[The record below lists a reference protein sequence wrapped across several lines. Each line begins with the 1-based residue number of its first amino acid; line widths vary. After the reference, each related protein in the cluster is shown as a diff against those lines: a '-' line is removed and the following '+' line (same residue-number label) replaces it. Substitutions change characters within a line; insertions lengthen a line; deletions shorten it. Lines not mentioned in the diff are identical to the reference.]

1 MLGRRCPTLKIP
13 AMCVLLLTNLDSS
26 SPLNTHAL
34 SISIPTIHL
43 ANHCGRGGSLRPALR
58 AHQPS
63 VPEPVGVP
71 MTADIKG
78 SRRGQNIGL
87 SQFQFRACIPQPLIP
102 TEIVTYLSASE
113 YFSFM
118 ARRRASTSSLRS
130 FRRAI
135 RTWTRKGGR
144 SMGSRLK
151 RRAFMHMHA

>member
-1 MLGRRCPTLKIP
+1 
-13 AMCVLLLTNLDSS
+13 MCVLLQTNLDSS
-26 SPLNTHAL
+26 SPIHTHAL
-34 SISIPTIHL
+34 PISIPTIHL
-43 ANHCGRGGSLRPALR
+43 ANHCGRGGSLRPALLR

-87 SQFQFRACIPQPLIP
+87 SEFQYLFRVCIPQPLIP